1 MVQIIQGTTK
11 KPVSSQ
17 RLADFFVAHNEYE
30 GFLYIGYPIIG
41 TSEGPYPI
49 DALLIS
55 REKGLVI
62 FNLVEG
68 RDLGNFMEAQDDSAN
83 KLEAKLRGH
92 RNLMKGRNLQVPIS
106 VVTFA
111 PARDDAANFSQDGYQ
126 VCNETNIEQWL
137 DNIAWEDPSYYL
149 ALVAVLQAISTIRK
163 GREQRDVHKEDSR
176 GAKLKSL
183 EDSIANLDN
192 LQGRAVIETVEG
204 VQRIRG
210 LAGSGQDH
218 RVSTQG
224 GLPACPAPRLENR
237 SHL

>member
-1 MVQIIQGTTK
+1 MLQIIRGTTR

-17 RLADFFVAHNEYE
+17 RLADFFVAHNQYE

-49 DALLIS
+49 DALFIS

-62 FNLVEG
+62 FNLIEG

-126 VCNETNIEQWL
+126 VCNEANLEQCL
-137 DNIAWEDPSYYL
+137 DTVAWKDPSYYP

-163 GREQRDVHKEDSR
+163 GRKQRDVHQADSR
-176 GAKLKSL
+176 GAKLKDL
-183 EDSIANLDN
+183 EDSIANLDK
-192 LQGRAVIETVEG
+192 QQSAAVVETFEG
-204 VQRIRG
+204 VQRLRG
-210 LAGSGQDH
+210 LLRQS
-218 RVSTQG
+218 
-224 GLPACPAPRLENR
+224 NR
-237 SHL
+237 I

>member
-1 MVQIIQGTTK
+1 MLQIIRGTTR

-17 RLADFFVAHNEYE
+17 HLADFFVAHNQYE

-49 DALLIS
+49 DALFIS

-92 RNLMKGRNLQVPIS
+92 RSLMKGRNLQVPIS

-111 PARDDAANFSQDGYQ
+111 AARDDAANLSQDGYQ
-126 VCNETNIEQWL
+126 VCNESNMEQWL
-137 DNIAWEDPSYYL
+137 DNVEWEDPSYYQ
-149 ALVAVLQAISTIRK
+149 ALVAVIQAISTIRK
-163 GREQRDVHKEDSR
+163 GRKQRDVHQEDSR
-176 GAKLKSL
+176 GAKLKGL

-192 LQGRAVIETVEG
+192 LQGRAVI
-204 VQRIRG
+204 
-210 LAGSGQDH
+210 
-218 RVSTQG
+218 
-224 GLPACPAPRLENR
+224 
-237 SHL
+237 

>member
-1 MVQIIQGTTK
+1 MVQIIRGTTK

-17 RLADFFVAHNEYE
+17 RLADFFVAHNQYE

-49 DALLIS
+49 DALLVS

-68 RDLGNFMEAQDDSAN
+68 RDLGSFMEAQDDSAN

-92 RNLMKGRNLQVPIS
+92 RDLMKGRHLQVLIS

-111 PARDDAANFSQDGYQ
+111 PARDDAASFSQDGYQ
-126 VCNETNIEQWL
+126 VCNEANLEQCL
-137 DNIAWEDPSYYL
+137 ANIAWEDPSYYT

-163 GREQRDVHKEDSR
+163 GRKQRDVH
-176 GAKLKSL
+176 
-183 EDSIANLDN
+183 
-192 LQGRAVIETVEG
+192 Q
-204 VQRIRG
+204 
-210 LAGSGQDH
+210 
-218 RVSTQG
+218 
-224 GLPACPAPRLENR
+224 
-237 SHL
+237 